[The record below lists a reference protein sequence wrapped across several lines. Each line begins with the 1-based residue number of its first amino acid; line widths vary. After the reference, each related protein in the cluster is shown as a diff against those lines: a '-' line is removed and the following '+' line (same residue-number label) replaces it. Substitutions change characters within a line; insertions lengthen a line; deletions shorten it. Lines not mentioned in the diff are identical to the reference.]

1 VNLGPLALLATAAAA
16 YLLGTRRARR
26 WPRWRS
32 AAYLGGLI
40 VLAAALASPLP
51 TRAEEQLSLHMLQ
64 HLMIVGL
71 AAPLIVLGAPLTLA
85 VRVLRGPARARAVA
99 VARALRPFGHPA
111 IGLGLFTATMLATH
125 LTPLYSAAVD
135 HPALHELEHGL
146 YLTGGLAFWWPLL
159 GAEPLPRR
167 LTATGR
173 LTYPLLAMPAMG
185 AVGALMMAAP
195 HALYASYPSIA
206 DQRLAG
212 ALMWVAGSG
221 PLLVAAV
228 LETWRALMRE
238 ERRVAVRDALADR
251 RGGVARR

>member
-1 VNLGPLALLATAAAA
+1 MNLGPLTLLATAAAA
-16 YLLGTRRARR
+16 YVLGARRARR

-32 AAYLGGLI
+32 VAFVGGLL
-40 VLAAALASPLP
+40 VVAAALASPLHS
-51 TRAEEQLSLHMLQ
+51 RAEEQLSLHMLQ
-64 HLMIVGL
+64 HLMIVVF

-85 VRVLRGPARARAVA
+85 VRVLRGPARAVA
-99 VARALRPFGHPA
+99 VARALRPFGHPG

-173 LTYPLLAMPAMG
+173 LTYLLVAMPAMG
-185 AVGALMMAAP
+185 AVGALMMATP
-195 HALYASYPSIA
+195 HALYAAYPSIA

-228 LETWRALMRE
+228 LETWRALVRE
-238 ERRVAVRDALADR
+238 ERHVAVRDALADR